1 MIGKILMAISMTSIM
16 VSGMSGENPP
26 YADTCAT
33 ESTVITL
40 ADWYAVK

>member
-1 MIGKILMAISMTSIM
+1 MIGKILIANSMTSMM
-16 VSGMSGENPP
+16 VSGMSGDNTP